1 MAFPGKIVVID
12 TIAEAEK
19 AVAYLLKQPYVGL
32 DTETRPSFR
41 KGHSNKVAL
50 MQVCV
55 GDEICFLFRL
65 NRLGLIQ
72 PLRTL
77 MEQTKP
83 LKIGVS
89 LKDDILSLHRLVEG
103 FQPGGIIE
111 LQTRV
116 KEIGIEDMSLQ
127 KLYANFFHQK
137 ISKTQQLSNWEAKE
151 LGERQQL
158 YAATDAWACIKIY
171 NELDKLENNGS
182 YKLVHTPETS
192 TQTDTSKNEKE
203 KVQHV

>member
-1 MAFPGKIVVID
+1 MPISAFPGKIVVID
-12 TIAEAEK
+12 TVAEAEK

-41 KGHSNKVAL
+41 KGRSNKVAL

-65 NRLGLIQ
+65 NRLGLIP

-77 MEQTKP
+77 MERTKP

-171 NELDKLENNGS
+171 KELNKLENNGS
-182 YKLVHTPETS
+182 YELIHTP
-192 TQTDTSKNEKE
+192 QPVISKDEKE
-203 KVQHV
+203 QIHHV